1 MKLGGLTNVI
11 CKKIG
16 AKYSEFVKICA
27 PEGWREGV
35 NSDGLGNLEKP
46 GWMFRTT
53 LWGALYLVGSMLPYA
68 PFVNGRYADA
78 LLSEIGFFA
87 VVALSSIFLPLAL
100 VTVLLYA
107 LRHLKLITWNID
119 LIGVVK
125 HLSNCVGL
133 FGVVGFLAAAAA
145 PFWYM
150 ISGSRDMAF
159 SSVMFDGSVLLKFP
173 AGLGVA
179 GLIFGLCTACCHLI
193 SDVSNL
199 IHKYVVPTILFD
211 VWVLVFFVGCRWDPF
226 SLGYMVS
233 EKYLHDR
240 MYDMGQVDNMTD
252 VGASLLEHQNSHIL
266 VAGHF
271 SELGGGLVEL
281 CWISV
286 IVVISIS
293 LAGAFRNVGKEIG
306 LRKVEVGGDH

>member
-1 MKLGGLTNVI
+1 M
-11 CKKIG
+11 
-16 AKYSEFVKICA
+16 
-27 PEGWREGV
+27 
-35 NSDGLGNLEKP
+35 
-46 GWMFRTT
+46 
-53 LWGALYLVGSMLPYA
+53 
-68 PFVNGRYADA
+68 
-78 LLSEIGFFA
+78 
-87 VVALSSIFLPLAL
+87 
-100 VTVLLYA
+100 
-107 LRHLKLITWNID
+107 
-119 LIGVVK
+119 K

-150 ISGSRDMAF
+150 ISGPRDMAF

-179 GLIFGLCTACCHLI
+179 GLVVGLCTACCHLI

-199 IHKYVVPTILFD
+199 IYKYVVPTILFD

-233 EKYLHDR
+233 EKYLNDR
-240 MYDMGQVDNMTD
+240 MYDVGQVTNMTD
-252 VGASLLEHQNSHIL
+252 VGASPLEHQNSHIL
-266 VAGHF
+266 VARHF

-286 IVVISIS
+286 IVVILIS